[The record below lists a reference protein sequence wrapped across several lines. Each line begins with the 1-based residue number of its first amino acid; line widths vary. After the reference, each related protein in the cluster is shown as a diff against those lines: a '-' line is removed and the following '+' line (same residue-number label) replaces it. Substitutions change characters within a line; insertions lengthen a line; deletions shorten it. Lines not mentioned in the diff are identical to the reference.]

1 MVSNHSR
8 YLVGSMGAGNQ
19 VLDLFI
25 TIFSFLSVG
34 CSVVIAQ
41 AIGARDF
48 NLANKAMHQSLLL
61 NTLLGVICALV
72 IILFGDAL
80 LSMLNVPKGQF
91 EQASIYL
98 HMLGICLFFDA
109 IGIVLAAIV
118 RVYNLAYFVTLTSLI
133 MNFVSVGLNYYTLNY
148 TDWELW
154 GVGLSTIIGRICAI
168 FILIFVLYFMRKQ
181 GA

>member
-1 MVSNHSR
+1 MSRQLSLKALAVPIFFEMFLRYFSLMINTYMVSNHSR

-72 IILFGDAL
+72 IILFGDVL
-80 LSMLNVPKGQF
+80 LSMLNVPKGQL

-118 RVYNLAYFVTLTSLI
+118 RVYNLAYFVT
-133 MNFVSVGLNYYTLNY
+133 
-148 TDWELW
+148 DW
-154 GVGLSTIIGRICAI
+154 
-168 FILIFVLYFMRKQ
+168 ILRNNHTRLVLRLRVL
-181 GA
+181 